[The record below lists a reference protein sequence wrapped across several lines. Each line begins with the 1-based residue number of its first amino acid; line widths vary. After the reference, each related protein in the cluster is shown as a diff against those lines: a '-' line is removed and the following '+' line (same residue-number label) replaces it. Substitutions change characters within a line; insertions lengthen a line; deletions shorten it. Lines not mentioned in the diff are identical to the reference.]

1 MAASASVRIQAVTDA
16 ADCGVVQNTARFLV
30 NGNQGDSDSSDISVR
45 CPDVDLDKST
55 TDADGK
61 VEPNQ
66 NVTYGIKVSVT
77 EGPVTN
83 AVVTDSLPVGQTY
96 VAGSQSSTPVATS
109 FAVSPDGRTLTWTFA
124 SLDGA
129 DAASI
134 SYNATIDADAPSGDQ
149 TNEAEVCVDEPLV
162 DCDSDTVVVLVQ
174 KPVDHDRQD
183 GR

>member
-1 MAASASVRIQAVTDA
+1 MTD
-16 ADCGVVQNTARFLV
+16 
-30 NGNQGDSDSSDISVR
+30 
-45 CPDVDLDKST
+45 
-55 TDADGK
+55 
-61 VEPNQ
+61 
-66 NVTYGIKVSVT
+66 
-77 EGPVTN
+77 GPVTN

-96 VAGSQSSTPVATS
+96 VADSQSSTPVATS

-134 SYNATIDADAPSGDQ
+134 SYNATIDAAAPSGNQ

-174 KPVDHDRQD
+174 KPAITIVKTAGDAAD
-183 GR
+183 GAVFQTEAGPVTYTYVITNSGPLALTGVVVTDDNGTPGTPVTTSRRPARRRRWRPPSP